1 MATFANPNYALYAFV
16 SRLRSGDP
24 KARSTAR
31 ALVTL
36 AHRGDARARRV
47 LDRVRAM
54 IAMQQ
59 TRGMQ
64 VGGVAQHL
72 PKLKALATNATHW
85 AARPLHWTFGKAGAL
100 LEGTGNVAAKV
111 LQKTGHL
118 AARPFQIVEGKLAG
132 PAALRL
138 PPHVQLPRL

>member
-1 MATFANPNYALYAFV
+1 MATFVNPNYALYAFV

-36 AHRGDARARRV
+36 AHRGDARARRS

-54 IAMQQ
+54 VAMQ
-59 TRGMQ
+59 TRGGMQ
-64 VGGVAQHL
+64 VGGLAQHL
-72 PKLKALATNATHW
+72 PKLKALATHATHW
-85 AARPLHWTFGKAGAL
+85 AARPLHWTFSTAGKV

-111 LQKTGHL
+111 LQKTGRV

-138 PPHVQLPRL
+138 PAHVQLPR